1 MFDHSNVVKLDSTTF
16 KEKVADGRVYFIKF
30 FAPWCGHCKK
40 MAPTWSQLADSYK
53 SNKEVVIAQVDCTT
67 AKDVCEKAEVT
78 GYPSLKSYYNGESH
92 ATFRGGRTLE
102 ALKNYVDGAVKEL
115 TLETVA

>member
-1 MFDHSNVVKLDSTTF
+1 
-16 KEKVADGRVYFIKF
+16 
-30 FAPWCGHCKK
+30 

-92 ATFRGGRTLE
+92 ATFRGNWPATL
-102 ALKNYVDGAVKEL
+102 AHK
-115 TLETVA
+115 TLQEINKCVSS